1 MDKEQRELLFKL
13 VTEERDRLN
22 LLKYEY
28 AYDSKE
34 QDKIWKEIS
43 ICNRTLIPLERKA
56 YEDK

>member
-28 AYDSKE
+28 AYDS
-34 QDKIWKEIS
+34 S
-43 ICNRTLIPLERKA
+43 N
-56 YEDK
+56 